1 MRLQELEA
9 LTVVILTYNRHNYI
23 EEILGFWSEYPVNLV
38 VVDGTENPF
47 GGLLPKERCRYVHL
61 PASRYQRMEKAA
73 EMVETPFVIQACDDE
88 LYSPSALA
96 SAVRFLRCD
105 SRYASCLGEAVGFR
119 VENDDAVWCPT
130 YPDLRDGNPFEEDPS
145 IRAIRH
151 LGNYRYPAYYYSVN
165 RTDVWRAVWRHALS
179 KLYPPLVREL
189 QVELAFAFAGN
200 VEVIPE
206 VMWARN
212 LFEPPVGGHAA
223 RQQLVN
229 VWDWWDAEE
238 GALDKSQLLKD
249 MSELFVLLDADR
261 HSEMKYEAHQI
272 PALAFEAYN
281 AMYRPPVGQ
290 ATSNDGLFNRL
301 GIRALRSVG
310 NLLTLHRAEDP
321 PVQIAQIGDCVGSE
335 TKYDER
341 EFEKIGQRL
350 LSAAISR

>member
-1 MRLQELEA
+1 MRLQELED
-9 LTVVILTYNRHNYI
+9 LTVVILTYNRHNYL

-38 VVDGTENPF
+38 VVDGTGNPF
-47 GGLLPKERCRYVHL
+47 GGLLPNERCRYVHL
-61 PASRYQRMEKAA
+61 PASYQERLKKAV
-73 EMVETPFVIQACDDE
+73 EMVETSFVIQACDDE

-96 SAVRFLRCD
+96 SAVRLLRGD
-105 SRYASCLGEAVGFR
+105 SRYVSCLGEAVGLR
-119 VENDDAVWCPT
+119 LEDGEGVWEPV
-130 YPDLRDGNPFEEDPS
+130 YPALRDGNPFEEDAS

-179 KLYPPLVREL
+179 KLYPPSVGEL

-206 VMWARN
+206 VMWVRN

-223 RQQLVN
+223 RQQLVS
-229 VWDWWDAEE
+229 VWEWWDAEE
-238 GALDKSQLLKD
+238 NALDKSRLLKD
-249 MSELFVLLDADR
+249 MSELFVLLDADH
-261 HSEMKYEAHQI
+261 HSDMKYEAHQI

-281 AMYRPPVGQ
+281 ALYRPPVVQ

-341 EFEKIGQRL
+341 EFEKIGKRL